1 MNKII
6 EEEEYS
12 AYNKIMLMTKSSLW
26 KGGKKNKQ
34 TYKIMLWKREDKYV
48 K

>member
-26 KGGKKNKQ
+26 KGGKKTNIQNNVMK
-34 TYKIMLWKREDKYV
+34 KRR
-48 K
+48 